1 MQIKRYW
8 LMVRMAF
15 IGNGFRRAEFAKKKG
30 IYNGIGENV
39 LIQSRKIPLYSR
51 LIRFHNNIMVASN
64 VIFLTHDVTHNILNK
79 AFPDKKFTEKIGCIE
94 IMDNVFIGAN
104 STILYNVRIGSNA
117 IVAAGSVVTKDVPE
131 NTIVGGNPA
140 RVIGTFDDYVKKRLL
155 DLNAYPE
162 DLKPKDQR
170 IKQELAVLEWE
181 KFENRKTNILKT
193 EDKTL

>member
-1 MQIKRYW
+1 MQVKRYW

-15 IGNGFRRAEFAKKKG
+15 IRNGFRRVEFAKKKG
-30 IYNGIGENV
+30 IYDGIGENV
-39 LIQSRKIPLYSR
+39 MIQSRKIPLYSR

-79 AFPDKKFTEKIGCIE
+79 AFPDKKFREKIGCIE

-104 STILYNVRIGSNA
+104 SIILNNVRIGPNA
-117 IVAAGSVVTKDVPE
+117 IVAAGSVVTKDVLE

-140 RVIGTFDDYVKKRLL
+140 RVIGTFDNYVKKRVL

-170 IKQELAVLEWE
+170 IKKELAVLEWE
-181 KFENRKTNILKT
+181 KFQNQKTKN
-193 EDKTL
+193 